1 MTFDRRVVLAASL
14 GLGAA
19 TAAAAAPDVKKGATL
34 RDAFRD
40 IAHDIV
46 AGVRPNASQD
56 QTTVLQAA
64 IDLAAEKG
72 VPVVLPPGTIRVGDL
87 RLRAGTTL
95 IGHAR
100 STIIEFTGGGAFI
113 TGDKADGLVLRGLIL
128 DGAYKTTLEDRGEG
142 LLTLSRSRDIVIEDV
157 EVRHSARIGI
167 SLISCS
173 GRVSDNKLHAVLDA
187 GLKSLDATGLSIT
200 GNAVSDCGN
209 NGILVWRS
217 EMGEDGSIVSGNRVT
232 KIRNAGGGTG
242 EYGNGINVFRAGSVI
257 VQGNRIADCA
267 YTAIRGNAASNIQII
282 ANSFE
287 RLGEVAIYSE
297 FEFQGAVIA
306 NNVIDTAATGIS
318 VTNFQEGG
326 RLSVIQG
333 NLIRN
338 LFRREYEK
346 EDKRGE
352 GIGVEADAVVSGNT
366 IENAPAV
373 GIQIGWGPFMR
384 DVAATGNVIRRARVG
399 ITVTSAPEAGSCL
412 IANNIISETKDGAIR
427 AMNHGAVLGPDLA
440 REPQA
445 SGRITVSG
453 NVAT

>member
-1 MTFDRRVVLAASL
+1 MTLDRRTVLTATL
-14 GLGAA
+14 GVGAA
-19 TAAAAAPDVKKGATL
+19 TAAAAAPAAKKDAAL
-34 RDAFRD
+34 RAAFRD
-40 IAHDIV
+40 IAHEIV
-46 AGVRPNASQD
+46 AGVQPNSDRD
-56 QTTVLQAA
+56 QTPALQAA
-64 IDLAAEKG
+64 IDSASEKG
-72 VPVVLPPGTIRVGDL
+72 VPVLLPAGTIRVGDL
-87 RLRAGTTL
+87 RLRAGTKL
-95 IGHAR
+95 IGNAR
-100 STIIEFTGGGAFI
+100 TTILEFTGGDAFI
-113 TGDKADGLVLRGLIL
+113 TGDKADGLVLRGLVL

-142 LLTLSRSRDIVIEDV
+142 LVTLSRSRDIVIEDV

-167 SLISCS
+167 SLMSCS
-173 GRVSDNKLHAVLDA
+173 GRVSDNKIHAVLDA
-187 GLKSLDATGLSIT
+187 GLKSLDAAGLSIT
-200 GNAVSDCGN
+200 GNTVTDCGN

-217 EMGEDGSIVSGNRVT
+217 ETGEDGSIISGNRIT
-232 KIRNAGGGTG
+232 KIRNALGGTG

-257 VQGNRIADCA
+257 VQGNRVADCA

-282 ANSFE
+282 ANSCE

-297 FEFQGAVIA
+297 FEFQGAIIA

-338 LFRREYEK
+338 LFRRESEK

-366 IENAPAV
+366 IENAPTA

-384 DVAATGNVIRRARVG
+384 DVAATGNVIRRSRVG
-399 ITVTSAPEAGSCL
+399 ITVTSSPDAGSCV
-412 IANNIISETKDGAIR
+412 IANNVISEAKDGAIR

-445 SGRITVSG
+445 AGRITVSG